1 MTVKRLMND
10 RTNQFQRS
18 RNVTRNIIFGCV
30 NRFFS
35 ILMPFIVRTVLIY
48 RFGALFLG
56 LNSLFTSIFQVLN
69 LAELGFGTAV
79 VYSLY
84 KPVAEK
90 DTEKVCAYL
99 ATFRKIYRIIG
110 CVILIV
116 GFAFMPFFPYLLKG
130 SVIPEGTNLFI
141 WYVIFMAD
149 TAISYL
155 LFGYKTVIPTALQR
169 NDLIS
174 KIDTAIL
181 TGKSLLQIFFLVC
194 TDNFYFFLLTSL
206 LFTVIRN
213 LLVSRLVGQLYPQYV
228 CRGNI
233 TEDEFAAMKRLVGG
247 LALSKIR
254 EVSRNALDNICITA
268 FIGITMTAVYDNY
281 FTIHAAVVSIS
292 MVLCNAMFSSV
303 GNSIV
308 TESPDKNYTDMR
320 RFNFLYM
327 LLAGWVTICLFCLY
341 QPFMRLWMGKD
352 LMLGPYEVAA
362 FCLYFYILK
371 MGDIRWVYFE
381 GAGLWWKARYI
392 AVSEIILN
400 LFLNVLFAKYW
411 GVFGV
416 IAATLVSLFFVNFIC
431 SARVL
436 FNNYFHNDR
445 LHVFFMDHAYYF
457 AVTLSMAFLC
467 NYLCEKFFPVLNGQ
481 ALFSG
486 VITLISRFLICTILS
501 VACYYLV
508 YHRKAQFAEARNW
521 LLTRYREIN

>member
-1 MTVKRLMND
+1 MND
-10 RTNQFQRS
+10 RIYQFQRS
-18 RNVTRNIIFGCV
+18 RNVTRNILFGCV

-35 ILMPFIVRTVLIY
+35 LLMPFIVRTVLIY

-56 LNSLFTSIFQVLN
+56 LNSLFTSIFQMLN

-84 KPVAEK
+84 KPVAEE

-116 GFAFMPFFPYLLKG
+116 SFAFMPFVSDLLKG
-130 SVIPEGTNLFI
+130 SAIPEGTNLFI
-141 WYVIFMAD
+141 WYAIFMLD

-174 KIDTAIL
+174 KIDTVIL

-213 LLVSRLVGQLYPQYV
+213 LLVSWMVEQRYPQYV
-228 CRGNI
+228 CRGSI
-233 TEDEFAAMKRLVGG
+233 TKDEFFAMKRLVGG

-281 FTIHAAVVSIS
+281 FAIHVAVVSIS
-292 MVLCNAMFSSV
+292 MILCNAMLSSV
-303 GNSIV
+303 GNSIA
-308 TESPDKNYTDMR
+308 TESPAKNYTDMR

-327 LLAGWVTICLFCLY
+327 LLAGWVTICLYCLY
-341 QPFMRLWMGKD
+341 QPFMSLWMGKD

-362 FCLYFYILK
+362 LCLYFYILK

-381 GAGLWWKARYI
+381 GAGLWWQARYI
-392 AVSEIILN
+392 AVSEIIMN
-400 LFLNVLFAKYW
+400 LVLNVLLAKYW
-411 GVFGV
+411 GVLGV
-416 IAATLVSLFFVNFIC
+416 IVATLLSLFFVNFIC

-436 FNNYFHNDR
+436 FNNYFCNGR
-445 LHVFFMDHAYYF
+445 LQEFFMDHASYF
-457 AVTLSMAFLC
+457 AVTLSIAVLC
-467 NYLCEKFFPVLNGQ
+467 NYLCETFFPTLSGPVFFPGVL
-481 ALFSG
+481 
-486 VITLISRFLICTILS
+486 TLISRFLICTLLS
-501 VACYYLV
+501 VAGYFLV
-508 YHRKAQFAEARNW
+508 YHRKVLFTEAMNW
-521 LLTRYREIN
+521 LLIRYRTLNL